1 MNRIFVLSFEVN
13 TDRTG
18 HIEYFFPKA
27 EVKDYRDIIDGR
39 NVFDQAVK
47 NDTKHATSLK
57 NWYSSRRWLHNWL
70 STRLSLFQRKL

>member
-18 HIEYFFPKA
+18 HIEYFFPKG

-47 NDTKHATSLK
+47 NDTKHATS
-57 NWYSSRRWLHNWL
+57 
-70 STRLSLFQRKL
+70 